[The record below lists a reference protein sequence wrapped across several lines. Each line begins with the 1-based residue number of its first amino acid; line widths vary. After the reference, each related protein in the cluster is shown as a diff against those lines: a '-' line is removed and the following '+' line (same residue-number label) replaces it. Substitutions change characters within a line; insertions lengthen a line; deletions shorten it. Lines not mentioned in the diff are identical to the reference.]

1 MIHPTYAAAITRNVD
16 RSCGCWYTYTYYNET
31 QTKEEE
37 ETLIFKKT
45 RQDRPEEMLSQNE
58 IYPKHV
64 CIPDILAHQTFFRG
78 LVQVGLISWK
88 VSRGGQAMST
98 DGDSL
103 NAILLTNPVS

>member
-64 CIPDILAHQTFFRG
+64 CIPDILAHQTYYSQHSG
-78 LVQVGLISWK
+78 ALYKL
-88 VSRGGQAMST
+88 A
-98 DGDSL
+98 
-103 NAILLTNPVS
+103 